1 MSKEVLAK
9 NIQKQ
14 FNEVLAMVEKARSE
28 AMSRVNSVLVELYWE
43 VGKYVSK
50 KLESA
55 EWGDEVV
62 PKLADF
68 IKQKRLD
75 IKGFDKRELYRMRQ
89 FYEAYKNDEFV
100 GELRPQ
106 ITWTNHR
113 LILTRKTP
121 KERQFYMLLAAK
133 EKYTE
138 KQLKRQIETLYFERV
153 MNSEAKFSPVAKKQY
168 PDIEKSFRDT
178 YSLEF
183 LGLPEKH
190 TEKNLRKAIIKHIKD
205 FILEFGRDFS
215 FMGQEYKVDVG
226 MENFY
231 VDLLF
236 FHRGLRCLVAFELK
250 VEKFKPAHLGQM
262 SFYLGALDQQ
272 VKREDENPS
281 VGIIL
286 CKEKNDEVVKLAL
299 SQTMSS
305 TLVADYET
313 QLNVKSLQQKFKEIV
328 MLSES
333 NDED

>member
-113 LILTRKTP
+113 LILTRKTH
-121 KERQFYMLLAAK
+121 K
-133 EKYTE
+133 
-138 KQLKRQIETLYFERV
+138 
-153 MNSEAKFSPVAKKQY
+153 
-168 PDIEKSFRDT
+168 
-178 YSLEF
+178 
-183 LGLPEKH
+183 
-190 TEKNLRKAIIKHIKD
+190 
-205 FILEFGRDFS
+205 
-215 FMGQEYKVDVG
+215 
-226 MENFY
+226 
-231 VDLLF
+231 
-236 FHRGLRCLVAFELK
+236 
-250 VEKFKPAHLGQM
+250 
-262 SFYLGALDQQ
+262 
-272 VKREDENPS
+272 
-281 VGIIL
+281 
-286 CKEKNDEVVKLAL
+286 
-299 SQTMSS
+299 
-305 TLVADYET
+305 
-313 QLNVKSLQQKFKEIV
+313 
-328 MLSES
+328 
-333 NDED
+333 